1 MLRHIIKKKQMKK
14 LFLLTLVTLLAVSS
28 STYAQSRRATDQFDV
43 SNFTA
48 IETSVVGNIQI
59 RQSSKTTF
67 TAEGSE
73 DMLNALIVRMDN
85 DKLVIDMK
93 ENFFNNLFRKR
104 ARNLSISITT
114 PNLTRI
120 DSEGVGNIVFD
131 GTFNTPELKIE
142 SDGVGN
148 ITAEN
153 LLVKKVTVESDGV
166 GNITLGGMADF
177 VDINSDGVGNVHA
190 TRLKAKRAVV
200 SSDGVGNVHCYAT
213 EYIKVNSNG
222 VGNVAYYGKPAKTEF
237 YKNGIGKIK
246 AGE

>member
-1 MLRHIIKKKQMKK
+1 MKK
-14 LFLLTLVTLLAVSS
+14 LFLFTLVTLLAVSN

-73 DMLNALIVRMDN
+73 DMLNALIVRMEN

-104 ARNLSISITT
+104 TKNLAISITT

-120 DSEGVGNIVFD
+120 ESEGVGNIVLD

-148 ITAEN
+148 ITADN
-153 LLVKKVTVESDGV
+153 LLTRKVVVESDGV
-166 GNITLGGMADF
+166 GNVTLGGIADF
-177 VDINSDGVGNVHA
+177 VDISSDGVGNVNTIKLKAKRVKVDSDGVGNVNCYASEYIKVNSDGVGNV
-190 TRLKAKRAVV
+190 T
-200 SSDGVGNVHCYAT
+200 
-213 EYIKVNSNG
+213 
-222 VGNVAYYGKPAKTEF
+222 YYGKPAKTEF
-237 YKNGIGKIK
+237 FKNGIGKIK